1 LTKKGS
7 AYIYALLD
15 GMLAAKAQI
24 TQRLDG
30 EYKNHHTPFAPF
42 VQVITAS
49 TQVLCITEGDA
60 G

>member
-1 LTKKGS
+1 
-7 AYIYALLD
+7 
-15 GMLAAKAQI
+15 MLAAKAQI